1 MSELFDDKRIVLPI
15 IAVLLVISTVWFG
28 DAELT
33 AAVAEAERQQRL
45 VLSEVARTRTLV
57 AELRAERQYLEE
69 SAPLADV
76 LEDADFTSA
85 QDRLAAS
92 AAVET
97 LGEAHRIARLRASF
111 APEETFGDRPYTGK
125 ALVLVSTPVTL
136 VAEAL
141 TRSDMEMFLIALPD
155 VFTGVATIETLNWR
169 QSDETAPAT
178 VSAQILLRWETVRP
192 AEASP

>member
-1 MSELFDDKRIVLPI
+1 MSELFDDKRILLPI
-15 IAVLLVISTVWFG
+15 IAVLLVIGTVWFG
-28 DAELT
+28 DTELT

-45 VLSEVARTRTLV
+45 VLSEVARTRALV
-57 AELRAERQYLEE
+57 AELRAEQQYLEE
-69 SAPLADV
+69 SAPLGDV
-76 LEDADFTSA
+76 LEDADFTST

-97 LGEAHRIARLRASF
+97 VAEAHRIARLRVSF

-136 VAEAL
+136 VAEAP

-155 VFTGVATIETLNWR
+155 VFTGVATIETLKWR
-169 QSDETAPAT
+169 RREETGSAT

-192 AEASP
+192 AEPGP

>member
-15 IAVLLVISTVWFG
+15 IAVLLVISAVWFG
-28 DAELT
+28 NAEL
-33 AAVAEAERQQRL
+33 AARVTEAESRQRQ
-45 VLSEVARTRTLV
+45 VLSEVARTRAVV

-69 SAPLADV
+69 SAPLAYV
-76 LEDADFTSA
+76 LDDADFAST

-92 AAVET
+92 AAIET
-97 LGEAHRIARLRASF
+97 LGEAHRIARLRVSF
-111 APEETFGDRPYTGK
+111 APEETFRDRPYTGK

-141 TRSDMEMFLIALPD
+141 TLSDMEEFLTALPD
-155 VFTGVATIETLNWR
+155 IFTGVATIETLNWR
-169 QSDETAPAT
+169 QSQETASAT

>member
-1 MSELFDDKRIVLPI
+1 MSELFDDKRIMLPI
-15 IAVLLVISTVWFG
+15 IAVLLVIGTVWFG

-33 AAVAEAERQQRL
+33 AAVAGAERQQRL
-45 VLSEVARTRTLV
+45 ILGEVSRTRALV
-57 AELRAERQYLEE
+57 AELRAEQQYFEE
-69 SAPLADV
+69 SAPFADV

-92 AAVET
+92 SAVET
-97 LGEAHRIARLRASF
+97 LGEAHRIARLRVSF

-136 VAEAL
+136 VAEAH
-141 TRSDMEMFLIALPD
+141 TRSDMEMFLIALPE
-155 VFTGVATIETLNWR
+155 VFTGVATIETLKWR
-169 QSDETAPAT
+169 RREETASAT

-192 AEASP
+192 AADGP